1 MSRSFCVVSIASAL
15 IGVASLT
22 ACSSVMPTGASAVPA
37 RSPQLLKT
45 VALIMGEP
53 NFSVDGAYQELEE
66 GLYTQPEL
74 RNGTLVM
81 APLGDIV
88 PYLGGQYRYS
98 VTEGRVQLTL
108 GDKTLLA
115 SVGQRNATVNGAPIV
130 LEAAVEERNGSAWVP
145 VSSVWEALGAF
156 VKWDKTRQRL
166 TGAFVLPAGVKLAD
180 FARGGPVTEETLLSQ
195 KAGFYGSADGVRM
208 ADVIVG
214 YQNPDGGWPKLEK
227 TVSLLT
233 PVNKEALTGFRS
245 KSTIDNDSTTK
256 QLVALA
262 KVHAAVGKSSHKE
275 SFLRG
280 LDYLLAA
287 QHPSGGWQQFWP
299 QPQGYKARITFNDDA
314 IANVL
319 EVLRD
324 VAERKPEM
332 AFVDAARVAKA
343 RDAYNQGLQLILAS
357 QVRIDGK
364 KTGWAAQYDEVTLKP
379 AMGRAFEL
387 PSISGDESVNVLRF
401 LMSLPQPSSEV
412 VDAIQSGMAWFDA
425 AKVSGIKLVQ
435 VNDKTLE
442 FGFDRRVVA
451 DASAPPLWARF
462 YDLDSGRPLFT
473 SRDGV
478 KKAAYADVSY
488 ERRVKYNWYTSAATE
503 LLTKEYPAWLARNK
517 VAAR

>member
-1 MSRSFCVVSIASAL
+1 MSSGIWRVSLVFAVM
-15 IGVASLT
+15 GVAGLA
-22 ACSSVMPTGASAVPA
+22 ACSSVAPNATSAAVA
-37 RSPQLLKT
+37 RSPQVLKT

-88 PYLGGQYRYS
+88 PYLGGQYRFTAS
-98 VTEGRVQLTL
+98 EGRVQLTL
-108 GDKTLLA
+108 GDKNLVA
-115 SVGQRNATVNGAPIV
+115 FVGQRNATVNGAPV
-130 LEAAVEERNGSAWVP
+130 DLETAIEERNGSVWMP
-145 VSSVWEALGAF
+145 VASVWEAMGAF

-166 TGAFVLPAGVKLAD
+166 TGAFVLPADAKLAD
-180 FARGGPVTEETLLSQ
+180 LARGGPVTEETLLSQ
-195 KAGFYGSADGVRM
+195 KAAFYGSADGVRM

-214 YQNPDGGWPKLEK
+214 YQNADGGWPKLEK

-262 KVHAAVGKSSHKE
+262 KVHAVSSKSGHKE

-280 LDYLLAA
+280 LDYLLNA
-287 QHPSGGWQQFWP
+287 QHPTGGWQQFWP
-299 QPQGYKARITFNDDA
+299 QPRGYKARITFNDDA

-319 EVLRD
+319 EILRD
-324 VAERKPEM
+324 VANKEADV

-343 RDAYNQGLQLILAS
+343 REAYNRGLQMILAS
-357 QVRIDGK
+357 QIQIGGK

-401 LMSLPQPSSEV
+401 LMSVPQPGPEV
-412 VDAIQSGMAWFDA
+412 VDAIQSGVVWFEA
-425 AKVSGIKLVQ
+425 AKIPGIRLVQ

-442 FGFDRRVVA
+442 FGFDRRVIT
-451 DASAPPLWARF
+451 DASALVLWARF
-462 YDLDSGRPLFT
+462 YDLETGRPLFT

-478 KKAAYADVSY
+478 KKTAYADVSY
-488 ERRVKYNWYTSAATE
+488 ERRVKYNWYTSAAAE
-503 LLTKEYPAWLARNK
+503 LLTKDYPEWLARTK

>member
-1 MSRSFCVVSIASAL
+1 MSRGIWLVSLVSAVMGL
-15 IGVASLT
+15 AGLT
-22 ACSSVMPTGASAVPA
+22 GCSSFASNTMAAAPA
-37 RSPQLLKT
+37 RSPQVLKT

-66 GLYTQPEL
+66 GQYTQPEL
-74 RNGTLVM
+74 RNGSLVM

-88 PYLGGQYRYS
+88 PYLGGQYS
-98 VTEGRVQLTL
+98 FTVSDGRLRLSL
-108 GDKTLLA
+108 GDKTLVA
-115 SVGQRNATVNGAPIV
+115 SVGQRKATVNDEPVV
-130 LEAAVEERNGSAWVP
+130 LDAAVEERSGSAWVP
-145 VSSVWEALGAF
+145 VSSVWEALGGF
-156 VKWDKTRQRL
+156 VKWDKARQRL
-166 TGAFVLPAGVKLAD
+166 TGAFVLPAGAKLAD

-195 KAGFYGSADGVRM
+195 NAAFYGSADGVRM

-214 YQNPDGGWPKLEK
+214 YQNADGGWPKLEK

-233 PVNKEALTGFRS
+233 PVNKEAMTGFRS

-262 KVHAAVGKSSHKE
+262 KVHAVSGKSSHKG

-287 QHPSGGWQQFWP
+287 QHASGGWQQFWP

-319 EVLRD
+319 EILRD
-324 VAERKPEM
+324 VANREPEM
-332 AFVDAARVAKA
+332 AFVDAARVEKA
-343 RDAYNQGLQLILAS
+343 RNAYEKGLKLILAS
-357 QVRIDGK
+357 QIRIDGK

-387 PSISGDESVNVLRF
+387 PSVSGDESVNVLRF
-401 LMSLPQPSSEV
+401 LMSVPSPQPEV
-412 VDAIQSGMAWFDA
+412 VDAIQSGVAWFEA
-425 AKVSGIKLVQ
+425 AKVSGMRLVQ

-442 FGFDRRVVA
+442 FGFDRRVLA
-451 DASAPPLWARF
+451 DASAPPVWARF
-462 YDLDSGRPLFT
+462 YDLETGRPLFT

-478 KKAAYADVSY
+478 KKTSYADVSY
-488 ERRVKYNWYTSAATE
+488 ERRVKYNWYTSAALE
-503 LLTKEYPAWLARNK
+503 LVTKDYPAWLARNK
-517 VAAR
+517 VGGR

>member
-1 MSRSFCVVSIASAL
+1 MSRSFCVVSIVSAL

-22 ACSSVMPTGASAVPA
+22 ACSSVMPAGASAVPA

-145 VSSVWEALGAF
+145 VSSVWEAMGAF

-195 KAGFYGSADGVRM
+195 KAGFYGSEDGVRM
-208 ADVIVG
+208 ADIIAG

-262 KVHAAVGKSSHKE
+262 KVYAASGKPSHKE

-319 EVLRD
+319 EILRD
-324 VAERKPEM
+324 VVNKAPEM

-343 RDAYNQGLQLILAS
+343 RDAYNKGLKLILAS
-357 QVRIDGK
+357 QIRIDGK

-387 PSISGDESVNVLRF
+387 ASISGDESVNVLRF
-401 LMSLPQPSSEV
+401 LMSVPQPAPEV
-412 VDAIQSGMAWFDA
+412 VDAIQSGIAWFEA
-425 AKVSGIKLVQ
+425 AKVSGIRLVQ

-442 FGFDRRVVA
+442 FGFDRRVLA
-451 DASAPPLWARF
+451 DVSAPPLWARF
-462 YDLDSGRPLFT
+462 YDLETGRPMFT

-478 KKAAYADVSY
+478 KKTSYADVSY
-488 ERRVKYNWYTSAATE
+488 ERRVKYNWYTSAAAE
-503 LLTKEYPAWLARNK
+503 LLTKDCPAWLARTK

>member
-1 MSRSFCVVSIASAL
+1 MSRGIWLVSLVSAVM
-15 IGVASLT
+15 GVAGLT
-22 ACSSVMPTGASAVPA
+22 ACSSVAPTAISAAPA
-37 RSPQLLKT
+37 RSPQVLRT
-45 VALIMGEP
+45 VALILGEP

-74 RNGTLVM
+74 RNGSLVM

-88 PYLGGQYRYS
+88 PYLGGQYS
-98 VTEGRVQLTL
+98 FSASDGRIQLSL
-108 GDKTLLA
+108 GDKTLLT
-115 SVGQRNATVNGAPIV
+115 SVGQRNAIVNGAPVV
-130 LEAAVEERNGSAWVP
+130 LEAAVEERSGSAWMP
-145 VSSVWEALGAF
+145 VSSVWEAMGAF

-166 TGAFVLPAGVKLAD
+166 TGAFVLPAGAKLAD

-195 KAGFYGSADGVRM
+195 NAAFYGSADGVRM

-214 YQNPDGGWPKLEK
+214 YQNADGGWPKLEK

-262 KVHAAVGKSSHKE
+262 KVHAVSGKSSHKE
-275 SFLRG
+275 SFMRG
-280 LDYLLAA
+280 LDYLLNA
-287 QHPSGGWQQFWP
+287 QHRSGGWQQFWP

-319 EVLRD
+319 EILRD
-324 VAERKPEM
+324 VVDKAPEM

-343 RDAYNQGLQLILAS
+343 RDAYTRGLKLILAS
-357 QVRIDGK
+357 QIRIDGK

-387 PSISGDESVNVLRF
+387 ASISGDESINVLRF
-401 LMSLPQPSSEV
+401 LMSVPQPSSEV
-412 VDAIQSGMAWFDA
+412 VDAIQSGVAWFEA
-425 AKVSGIKLVQ
+425 AKVSGIRLIQ

-442 FGFDRRVVA
+442 FGFDRRVLA
-451 DASAPPLWARF
+451 DPSAPPLWARF
-462 YDLDSGRPLFT
+462 YDLEIGRPLFT
-473 SRDGV
+473 SWDGV
-478 KKAAYADVSY
+478 KKTSYADVSY
-488 ERRVKYNWYTSAATE
+488 ERRVKYNWYTSAAAE
-503 LLTKEYPAWLARNK
+503 LLSKDHPAWQARNK
-517 VAAR
+517 MVAR